1 MARRLDARCPSNFL
15 SGPERQPM
23 SNTSIRVRLTI
34 WYGCGLALIMILFAS
49 ALYLVMS
56 RALEDQI
63 DHSLEDAAM
72 AAARSLEEHRFGPFL
87 LLDDLAQAFPELA
100 LLDKFFQI
108 FGPQGQITLQSANIT
123 TRNIPLSE
131 SAMQAALQGQATYE
145 SVRFQGGISIR
156 LLSYPIKHGDT
167 LVNILRVGTSLR
179 PVEEML
185 NRLVF
190 VLLIGSPL
198 AVIVSMFGGW
208 FLAGRALRPVD
219 TITLAAQRIAAGDLT
234 QRIHTTSADEIGRLA
249 STFND
254 MIARLEAS
262 IRQIRQF
269 SADAS
274 HELRTPLTITKGE
287 TELALRKE
295 RTPEVYREV
304 LESNLEEIDRMSRI
318 VDELLFLS
326 RADLGEIKI
335 AKEPVQLDQLV
346 QEIQHQAIVL
356 GKDREVETVLGTL
369 EPTEVVGDE
378 WRLRELLLNIVD
390 NAIKYSQEKGT
401 VEINLEHA
409 NGMAKIS
416 VQDNGIGI
424 SLDEQKLVF
433 DRFFRSDTARAHAQK
448 GTGLGLAICKWIA
461 ETHQG
466 QIQVES
472 PPGQGSRFTIFLPLL
487 GQA

>member
-1 MARRLDARCPSNFL
+1 
-15 SGPERQPM
+15 M

-131 SAMQAALQGQATYE
+131 SAMQAALQGEATYE

-156 LLSYPIKHGDT
+156 LLSYPIKHGET

-369 EPTEVVGDE
+369 EPTQVVGDE
-378 WRLRELLLNIVD
+378 WRLRELFLNIVD
-390 NAIKYSQEKGT
+390 NAVKYSREKGT

-424 SLDEQKLVF
+424 SPDEQKLVF

-472 PPGQGSRFTIFLPLL
+472 TPGHGSRFTIFLPLL

>member
-1 MARRLDARCPSNFL
+1 M
-15 SGPERQPM
+15 G
-23 SNTSIRVRLTI
+23 NTSIRIRLTI
-34 WYGCGLALIMILFAS
+34 WYGGGLALIMLLFATS
-49 ALYLVMS
+49 LYLVMS
-56 RALEDQI
+56 RALQDQI
-63 DHSLEDAAM
+63 DNSLEDAAV

-100 LLDKFFQI
+100 LLDKFFHI
-108 FGPQGQITLQSANIT
+108 YGPQGQITLQSANIS
-123 TRNIPLSE
+123 TRNVPLSDT
-131 SAMQAALQGQATYE
+131 AMKAALQGQATYE
-145 SVRFQGGISIR
+145 SVRLHDQVPLR
-156 LLSYPIKHGDT
+156 LLAYPIKHGDT
-167 LVNILRVGTSLR
+167 LVNILRVGSSLR
-179 PVEEML
+179 PVEKML
-185 NRLVF
+185 DRLIF
-190 VLLIGSPL
+190 VLQIGSPL
-198 AVIVSMFGGW
+198 AVLVSMFGGW

-219 TITLAAQRIAAGDLT
+219 TITHAAQRIAAGDLT

-254 MIARLEAS
+254 MIARLESS

-274 HELRTPLTITKGE
+274 HELRTPLTIIKGE
-287 TELALRKE
+287 TELSLRKE

-346 QEIQHQAIVL
+346 QEIQHQALVL
-356 GKDREVETVLGTL
+356 GKDRKIEAVLVHL

-390 NAIKYSQEKGT
+390 NAVKYSQESGT
-401 VEINLEHA
+401 IEITLEHA
-409 NGMAKIS
+409 NGMATLSI
-416 VQDNGIGI
+416 QDHGIGMTTN
-424 SLDEQKLVF
+424 EQTMIF
-433 DRFFRSDTARAHAQK
+433 DRFFRTDSARAHAQK

-466 QIQVES
+466 TIDVDS
-472 PPGQGSRFTIFLPLL
+472 IPGQGSRFTISLPLHN
-487 GQA
+487 QS

>member
-1 MARRLDARCPSNFL
+1 
-15 SGPERQPM
+15 M
-23 SNTSIRVRLTI
+23 SNASIRVRLTI
-34 WYGCGLALIMILFAS
+34 WYGGGLALIMILFAS

-56 RALEDQI
+56 RALQDQI
-63 DHSLEDAAM
+63 DRSLEDAAI

-108 FGPQGQITLQSANIT
+108 FGPQGQITLQSANIK
-123 TRNIPLSE
+123 TRNIPLSQE
-131 SAMQAALQGQATYE
+131 AMQAALQGQATYE
-145 SVRFQGGISIR
+145 SVRFHGEIPIR
-156 LLSYPIKHGDT
+156 LLSYPIKHGET
-167 LVNILRVGTSLR
+167 LVNILRVGSSLR
-179 PVEEML
+179 PMEEML
-185 NRLVF
+185 DRLVF

-198 AVIVSMFGGW
+198 AVVVSMLGGW

-219 TITLAAQRIAAGDLT
+219 TITHTAQRIAAGDLT
-234 QRIHTTSADEIGRLA
+234 QRIHTTATDEIGRLA

-335 AKEPVQLDQLV
+335 AQEPVQLDQLV
-346 QEIQHQAIVL
+346 QEIQHQAITL
-356 GKDREVETVLGTL
+356 GKDREVETIVGKL
-369 EPTEVVGDE
+369 ETTEVLGDE
-378 WRLRELLLNIVD
+378 WRLRELLLNVVD
-390 NAIKYSQEKGT
+390 NAVKYSKEKGI

-409 NGMAKIS
+409 NGMAKLS
-416 VQDNGIGI
+416 VKDNGIGI
-424 SLDEQKLVF
+424 APEEQKMIF
-433 DRFFRSDTARAHAQK
+433 HRFFRSDAARAHAQK

-461 ETHQG
+461 ETHRG
-466 QIQVES
+466 TIEVES
-472 PPGQGSRFTIFLPLL
+472 AFGHGSCFTISLPLL
-487 GQA
+487 SPA

>member
-1 MARRLDARCPSNFL
+1 
-15 SGPERQPM
+15 
-23 SNTSIRVRLTI
+23 
-34 WYGCGLALIMILFAS
+34 
-49 ALYLVMS
+49 
-56 RALEDQI
+56 
-63 DHSLEDAAM
+63 M

-108 FGPQGQITLQSANIT
+108 FGPQGQITLQSANIKT
-123 TRNIPLSE
+123 QDIPLSE
-131 SAMQAALQGQATYE
+131 QAKRSALKSQATYE
-145 SVRFQGGISIR
+145 SVRVHNEIPIR
-156 LLSYPIKHGDT
+156 LLSYPINHGDT

-198 AVIVSMFGGW
+198 AVLVSVLGGW

-219 TITLAAQRIAAGDLT
+219 TITHTAQRIAAGDLT
-234 QRIHTTSADEIGRLA
+234 QRLQTTSTDEIGRLA

-274 HELRTPLTITKGE
+274 HELRTPLTIIKGE
-287 TELALRKE
+287 TELALRKD
-295 RTPEVYREV
+295 RQSEVYREV

-335 AKEPVQLDQLV
+335 AKDPVQLDYLV
-346 QEIQHQAIVL
+346 QEIHHQAMVL
-356 GKDREVETVLGTL
+356 GKDREIETILGHL
-369 EPTEVVGDE
+369 EPTQIVGDE
-378 WRLRELLLNIVD
+378 LRLRELLLNIVD
-390 NAIKYSQEKGT
+390 NAIKYSQNKSV
-401 VEINLEHA
+401 VEINLTHA
-409 NGMAKIS
+409 NGMATIS
-416 VQDNGIGI
+416 VKDQGIGI
-424 SLDEQKLVF
+424 SPEEQKVIF
-433 DRFFRSDTARAHAQK
+433 NRFFRSDSARAHAQK

-466 QIQVES
+466 TIRVES
-472 PPGQGSRFTIFLPLL
+472 SPGKGSRFTISLPLHS
-487 GQA
+487 QA

>member
-1 MARRLDARCPSNFL
+1 
-15 SGPERQPM
+15 M

-123 TRNIPLSE
+123 TQNIPLSE

-156 LLSYPIKHGDT
+156 LLSYPIKHGET

-198 AVIVSMFGGW
+198 AVIVSMLGGW

-369 EPTEVVGDE
+369 EPTQVVGDE
-378 WRLRELLLNIVD
+378 WRLRELFLNIVD
-390 NAIKYSQEKGT
+390 NAVKYSQEKGT

-424 SLDEQKLVF
+424 SPDEQKLVF

-466 QIQVES
+466 QIQIES
-472 PPGQGSRFTIFLPLL
+472 TPGQGSRFTIFLPLL
-487 GQA
+487 SQA

>member
-1 MARRLDARCPSNFL
+1 M
-15 SGPERQPM
+15 G
-23 SNTSIRVRLTI
+23 NTSIRVRLTI
-34 WYGCGLALIMILFAS
+34 WYGGGLALIMLLFATS
-49 ALYLVMS
+49 LYLVMS
-56 RALEDQI
+56 RALHDQI
-63 DHSLEDAAM
+63 DNSLEDAAV

-108 FGPQGQITLQSANIT
+108 FGPQGQITLQSANIS
-123 TRNIPLSE
+123 TRNVPLSDK
-131 SAMQAALQGQATYE
+131 AMQAALQGQATYE
-145 SVRFQGGISIR
+145 SVRFHNEIPIR
-156 LLSYPIKHGDT
+156 LLSYPIKHGET

-179 PVEEML
+179 PVEKML
-185 NRLVF
+185 DRLVF
-190 VLLIGSPL
+190 VLQIGSPL
-198 AVIVSMFGGW
+198 AVLVSMFGGW
-208 FLAGRALRPVD
+208 FLAGRALRPVN
-219 TITLAAQRIAAGDLT
+219 TITHAAQRIAAGDLT
-234 QRIHTTSADEIGRLA
+234 QRIHTTSADEIGQLA

-274 HELRTPLTITKGE
+274 HELRTPLTIIKGE
-287 TELALRKE
+287 TELALRKA

-335 AKEPVQLDQLV
+335 AKEPVRLDHLV
-346 QEIQHQAIVL
+346 QEIQHQALVL
-356 GKDREVETVLGTL
+356 GKDREIHIVIGRL

-390 NAIKYSQEKGT
+390 NAVKYSKDKGR
-401 VEINLEHA
+401 VEINLEQT
-409 NGMAKIS
+409 NGMAKLSI
-416 VQDNGIGI
+416 QDHGIGMTA
-424 SLDEQKLVF
+424 DEQTMIF
-433 DRFFRSDTARAHAQK
+433 DRFFRTDTARAHAQK

-461 ETHQG
+461 ESHQG
-466 QIQVES
+466 QIQVNS
-472 PPGQGSRFTIFLPLL
+472 TPGQGSCFTILLPLHNQTSTKSL
-487 GQA
+487 FSQHAKLVT

>member
-1 MARRLDARCPSNFL
+1 
-15 SGPERQPM
+15 M

-131 SAMQAALQGQATYE
+131 SAMQAALKGEATYE

-198 AVIVSMFGGW
+198 AVIVSMLGGW

-369 EPTEVVGDE
+369 EPTQVVGDE
-378 WRLRELLLNIVD
+378 WRLRELFLNIVD
-390 NAIKYSQEKGT
+390 NAVKYSREKGT

-424 SLDEQKLVF
+424 SPDEQKLVF

-472 PPGQGSRFTIFLPLL
+472 TPGHGSRFTIFLPLL

>member
-1 MARRLDARCPSNFL
+1 M
-15 SGPERQPM
+15 G
-23 SNTSIRVRLTI
+23 NTSIRVRLTI

-63 DHSLEDAAM
+63 DRSLEDAAM

-108 FGPQGQITLQSANIT
+108 FGPQGQITLQSANIS

-131 SAMQAALQGQATYE
+131 SAMQAALKGEATSE
-145 SVRFQGGISIR
+145 SVRLQGEISIR
-156 LLSYPIKHGDT
+156 LLSYPIRHGET

-198 AVIVSMFGGW
+198 AVIVSMLGGW

-335 AKEPVQLDQLV
+335 AREPVQLDQLV

-356 GKDREVETVLGTL
+356 GKNREVETILGTL

-378 WRLRELLLNIVD
+378 WRLRELLLNIID

-401 VEINLEHA
+401 VEIGLEHI

-424 SLDEQKLVF
+424 SPDEQKLVF

-466 QIQVES
+466 QIQIES
-472 PPGQGSRFTIFLPLL
+472 TPGQGSRFTIFLPLHSR
-487 GQA
+487 A